1 MTKTSQFELKEK
13 LSFGEELFP
22 IFYSKRMNEVDKD
35 LTVSLP
41 IDKSIAINILE
52 LEKTKDKEEIA
63 EIVGKTLFGVM
74 SEVRRQR
81 NLVDLYNAG
90 ILRDKPVIKKYV
102 VQIMPLENLYS
113 YIDEEGIASFLNF
126 MLEHGT
132 KSGHYF
138 VCINNGEAEH
148 IPENLYDQFK
158 TVISKKGLK
167 ESDYLRTLGDTE
179 EVNDLIKE
187 LGEEESR
194 NNFIVKHNK

>member
-1 MTKTSQFELKEK
+1 MTKTSRFELKEK
-13 LSFGEELFP
+13 LSFSEELFP

-35 LTVSLP
+35 LTVSVSV
-41 IDKSIAINILE
+41 DKSIAINILE

-90 ILRDKPVIKKYV
+90 ILKDKPVIKKYV

-113 YIDEEGIASFLNF
+113 YIDEDGIASFLNF

-132 KSGHYF
+132 KSGHYL

-148 IPENLYDQFK
+148 IPEDLYDRFK

-167 ESDYLRTLGDTE
+167 ESDFLRTLGDTV
-179 EVNDLIKE
+179 EVSDLIKE

>member
-13 LSFGEELFP
+13 LSFSEDLFP
-22 IFYSKRMNEVDKD
+22 IFYSKRMNEIDKD
-35 LTVSLP
+35 LTVSVP
-41 IDKSIAINILE
+41 FDKSIAINILE
-52 LEKTKDKEEIA
+52 LEKTKDQEEIA
-63 EIVGKTLFGVM
+63 EIVGKKLFGVM

-90 ILRDKPVIKKYV
+90 VLKDKPVIKKYV
-102 VQIMPLENLYS
+102 VQIMPLENLYK
-113 YIDEEGIASFLNF
+113 YIDGEGIASFLNF

-158 TVISKKGLK
+158 TVVSKKGLK
-167 ESDYLRTLGDTE
+167 ENDFLRTLGDTE
-179 EVNDLIKE
+179 EVSDLIKE
-187 LGEEESR
+187 LGEEESQ
-194 NNFIVKHNK
+194 NTFIVKHNK

>member
-1 MTKTSQFELKEK
+1 MTKTSRFELKEK

-90 ILRDKPVIKKYV
+90 ILKDKPVIKKYV

-179 EVNDLIKE
+179 EVNNLIKE
-187 LGEEESR
+187 LGGEESR

>member
-90 ILRDKPVIKKYV
+90 ILKDKPVIKKYV

-179 EVNDLIKE
+179 EVNGLIKE

>member
-13 LSFGEELFP
+13 LSFNEELFP

-35 LTVSLP
+35 LTVSVP
-41 IDKSIAINILE
+41 FDKSIAINILE
-52 LEKTKDKEEIA
+52 LEKTKDQEEIA
-63 EIVGKTLFGVM
+63 EIVGKKLFGVM

-90 ILRDKPVIKKYV
+90 VLKDKPVIKKYV
-102 VQIMPLENLYS
+102 VQIMPLENLYK
-113 YIDEEGIASFLNF
+113 YIDGEGIASFLNF

-138 VCINNGEAEH
+138 VCINNGEAEN
-148 IPENLYDQFK
+148 IPESLYDQFK
-158 TVISKKGLK
+158 TVVSKKGLK
-167 ESDYLRTLGDTE
+167 ENDFLRTLGDTE
-179 EVNDLIKE
+179 EVSNLIKE
-187 LGEEESR
+187 LGEEESQ

>member
-1 MTKTSQFELKEK
+1 MTKSSQFELKEK

-35 LTVSLP
+35 LTVSVP
-41 IDKSIAINILE
+41 FDKSIAINILE
-52 LEKTKDKEEIA
+52 LEKTKDQEEIA
-63 EIVGKTLFGVM
+63 EIVGKKLFGVM

-90 ILRDKPVIKKYV
+90 VLKDKPVIKKYV
-102 VQIMPLENLYS
+102 VQIMPLENLYK
-113 YIDEEGIASFLNF
+113 YIDGEGIASFLNF
-126 MLEHGT
+126 MLEYGT

-167 ESDYLRTLGDTE
+167 ENDFLRTLGDTE

>member
-13 LSFGEELFP
+13 LSFSEELFP

-35 LTVSLP
+35 LTISVP
-41 IDKSIAINILE
+41 FDKSIAINILE

-63 EIVGKTLFGVM
+63 EIVGKKLFGVM

-90 ILRDKPVIKKYV
+90 VLKDKPVIKKYV
-102 VQIMPLENLYS
+102 VQIMPLENLYK
-113 YIDEEGIASFLNF
+113 YIDGEGIASFLNF

-158 TVISKKGLK
+158 TVVSKKGLK
-167 ESDYLRTLGDTE
+167 ENDFLRTLGDTE
-179 EVNDLIKE
+179 EVSNLIKE
-187 LGEEESR
+187 LGKEESQ
-194 NNFIVKHNK
+194 NTFIVKHNK

>member
-13 LSFGEELFP
+13 LSFSEELFP

-35 LTVSLP
+35 LTISVP
-41 IDKSIAINILE
+41 FDKSIAINILE
-52 LEKTKDKEEIA
+52 LEKTKDQEEIA
-63 EIVGKTLFGVM
+63 EIVGKKLFGVM

-90 ILRDKPVIKKYV
+90 VLKDKPVIKKYV
-102 VQIMPLENLYS
+102 VQIMPLENLYK
-113 YIDEEGIASFLNF
+113 YIDGEGIASFLNF

-138 VCINNGEAEH
+138 VCINNGEAEN
-148 IPENLYDQFK
+148 IPESLYDQFK
-158 TVISKKGLK
+158 TVVSKKGLK
-167 ESDYLRTLGDTE
+167 ENDFLRTLGDTE
-179 EVNDLIKE
+179 EVSNLIKE
-187 LGEEESR
+187 LGEEESQ

>member
-13 LSFGEELFP
+13 LSFSEELFP

-35 LTVSLP
+35 LTVSVSV
-41 IDKSIAINILE
+41 DKSIAINILE

-90 ILRDKPVIKKYV
+90 ILKDKPVIKKYV

-113 YIDEEGIASFLNF
+113 YIDEDGIASFLNF

-132 KSGHYF
+132 KSGHYL

-148 IPENLYDQFK
+148 IPEDLYDRFK

-167 ESDYLRTLGDTE
+167 ESDFLRTLGDTV
-179 EVNDLIKE
+179 EVSDLIKE

>member
-13 LSFGEELFP
+13 LSFSEELFP

-35 LTVSLP
+35 LTVSVSV
-41 IDKSIAINILE
+41 DKSIAINILE

-90 ILRDKPVIKKYV
+90 ILKDKPVIKKYV

-132 KSGHYF
+132 KSGHYL

-148 IPENLYDQFK
+148 IPEDLYDQFK
-158 TVISKKGLK
+158 TVTSKKGLK

>member
-13 LSFGEELFP
+13 LSFSEDLFP

-35 LTVSLP
+35 LTVSVSV
-41 IDKSIAINILE
+41 DKSIAINILE
-52 LEKTKDKEEIA
+52 LEKTKNEEEIA
-63 EIVGKTLFGVM
+63 EIVGKKLFKVM
-74 SEVRRQR
+74 SEVKRQR

-90 ILRDKPVIKKYV
+90 VLKEEPVLKKYL

-113 YIDEEGIASFLNF
+113 YIGEDGIASFLNF
-126 MLEHGT
+126 MLEYGT
-132 KSGHYF
+132 KSRHYF

-148 IPENLYDQFK
+148 IPEDLYDQFK

-179 EVNDLIKE
+179 EVNDLIKG

>member
-13 LSFGEELFP
+13 LSFSEELFP
-22 IFYSKRMNEVDKD
+22 IFYSKRMNEIDKD
-35 LTVSLP
+35 LTVSVP
-41 IDKSIAINILE
+41 FDKSIAINILE
-52 LEKTKDKEEIA
+52 LEKTKDQEEIA
-63 EIVGKTLFGVM
+63 EIVGKKLFGVM

-90 ILRDKPVIKKYV
+90 VLKDKPVIKKYV
-102 VQIMPLENLYS
+102 VQIMPLENLYK
-113 YIDEEGIASFLNF
+113 YIDGEGIASFLNF

-158 TVISKKGLK
+158 TVVSKKGLK
-167 ESDYLRTLGDTE
+167 ENDFLRTLGDTE
-179 EVNDLIKE
+179 EVSNLIKE
-187 LGEEESR
+187 LDKEGSQ
-194 NNFIVKHNK
+194 NTFIVKHNK

>member
-1 MTKTSQFELKEK
+1 
-13 LSFGEELFP
+13 
-22 IFYSKRMNEVDKD
+22 
-35 LTVSLP
+35 
-41 IDKSIAINILE
+41 
-52 LEKTKDKEEIA
+52 
-63 EIVGKTLFGVM
+63 M
-74 SEVRRQR
+74 SEVKRQR

-90 ILRDKPVIKKYV
+90 VLKEEPVIKKYL

-113 YIDEEGIASFLNF
+113 YIGEDGIASFLNF

-167 ESDYLRTLGDTE
+167 ENDFLRTLGDTE
-179 EVNDLIKE
+179 EVSNLIKE
-187 LGEEESR
+187 LGEEESQ
-194 NNFIVKHNK
+194 NTFIVKHNK

>member
-13 LSFGEELFP
+13 LSFSEELFP

-35 LTVSLP
+35 LTISVP
-41 IDKSIAINILE
+41 FDKSIAINILE
-52 LEKTKDKEEIA
+52 LEKAKDKEEIA
-63 EIVGKTLFGVM
+63 EIVGKKLFGVM

-90 ILRDKPVIKKYV
+90 VLKDKPVIKKYV
-102 VQIMPLENLYS
+102 VQIMPLENLYK
-113 YIDEEGIASFLNF
+113 YIDGEGIASFLNF
-126 MLEHGT
+126 MLEYGT

-148 IPENLYDQFK
+148 IPENLYEQFK
-158 TVISKKGLK
+158 TVVSKKGLK
-167 ESDYLRTLGDTE
+167 ENDFLRTLGDTE
-179 EVNDLIKE
+179 EVSNLIKE
-187 LGEEESR
+187 LGEEESQ

>member
-1 MTKTSQFELKEK
+1 
-13 LSFGEELFP
+13 
-22 IFYSKRMNEVDKD
+22 
-35 LTVSLP
+35 
-41 IDKSIAINILE
+41 
-52 LEKTKDKEEIA
+52 
-63 EIVGKTLFGVM
+63 M

-90 ILRDKPVIKKYV
+90 ILKDKPVIKKYV

-148 IPENLYDQFK
+148 IPENLYDRFK

-179 EVNDLIKE
+179 EVNGLIKE

>member
-90 ILRDKPVIKKYV
+90 ILKDKPVIKKYV

-179 EVNDLIKE
+179 EVNNLIKE
-187 LGEEESR
+187 LGGEESR

>member
-13 LSFGEELFP
+13 LSFSEELFP
-22 IFYSKRMNEVDKD
+22 IFYSKRMNEIDKD
-35 LTVSLP
+35 LTVSVP
-41 IDKSIAINILE
+41 FDKSIAINILE
-52 LEKTKDKEEIA
+52 LEKTKDQEEIA
-63 EIVGKTLFGVM
+63 EIVGKKLFGVM

-90 ILRDKPVIKKYV
+90 VLKDKPVIKKYV
-102 VQIMPLENLYS
+102 VQIMPLENLYK
-113 YIDEEGIASFLNF
+113 YIDGEGIASFLNF

-158 TVISKKGLK
+158 TVVSKKGLK
-167 ESDYLRTLGDTE
+167 ENDFLRTLGDTE
-179 EVNDLIKE
+179 EVSNLIKE
-187 LGEEESR
+187 LGEEESQ
-194 NNFIVKHNK
+194 NTFIVKHNK

>member
-13 LSFGEELFP
+13 LSFSEELFP

-35 LTVSLP
+35 LTVSVSV
-41 IDKSIAINILE
+41 DKSIAINILE
-52 LEKTKDKEEIA
+52 LEKTKNEEEIA

-90 ILRDKPVIKKYV
+90 ILKDKPVIKKYV

-148 IPENLYDQFK
+148 IPENLYDRFK

-179 EVNDLIKE
+179 EVNGLIKE

>member
-90 ILRDKPVIKKYV
+90 ILKDKPVIKKYV

-148 IPENLYDQFK
+148 IPENLYDRFK

-179 EVNDLIKE
+179 EVNGLIKE

>member
-52 LEKTKDKEEIA
+52 LEKSKDKEEIA

-90 ILRDKPVIKKYV
+90 ILKDKPVIKKYV

-148 IPENLYDQFK
+148 IPENLYDRFK

-179 EVNDLIKE
+179 EVNGLIKE

>member
-90 ILRDKPVIKKYV
+90 ILKDKPVIKKYV

>member
-90 ILRDKPVIKKYV
+90 ILKDKPVIKKYV

-126 MLEHGT
+126 MLEYGT

-148 IPENLYDQFK
+148 IPENLYDRFK

-179 EVNDLIKE
+179 EVNGLIKE

>member
-1 MTKTSQFELKEK
+1 MTKSSQFELKEK

-22 IFYSKRMNEVDKD
+22 IFYSKRMNEIDKD
-35 LTVSLP
+35 LTVSVP
-41 IDKSIAINILE
+41 FDKSIAINILE

-63 EIVGKTLFGVM
+63 EIVGKKLFGVM

-90 ILRDKPVIKKYV
+90 VLKDKPVIKKYV
-102 VQIMPLENLYS
+102 VQIMPLENLYK
-113 YIDEEGIASFLNF
+113 YIDGEGIASFLNF
-126 MLEHGT
+126 MLEYGT

-158 TVISKKGLK
+158 TVVSKKGLK
-167 ESDYLRTLGDTE
+167 ENDFLRTLGDTE
-179 EVNDLIKE
+179 EVSNLIKE
-187 LGEEESR
+187 LGEEESQ
-194 NNFIVKHNK
+194 NTFIVKHNK